1 MRVSDEKW
9 HEIVNEVKAGIARWN
24 AKASEHK
31 TGDTFHPVLKEN
43 GLMGGFTT
51 LSTFHDHAAKMIA
64 REPATGEVRKI
75 KFIWREGRIAVPRSI
90 QKIQNHGPPHS
101 QKNPPVRS
109 SSNSSYSTS
118 SCPFLLATSE
128 RKQPN
133 KKHREPA
140 VGRTARSPSGIR
152 LWQCPNRV

>member
-9 HEIVNEVKAGIARWN
+9 NEIVNEVKAGIARWN

-51 LSTFHDHAAKMIA
+51 LSTFHDHAARMIA

-75 KFIWREGRIAVPRSI
+75 KFIWREGRIAGAAI
-90 QKIQNHGPPHS
+90 
-101 QKNPPVRS
+101 NPKDPKS
-109 SSNSSYSTS
+109 W
-118 SCPFLLATSE
+118 ATSLAE
-128 RKQPN
+128 K
-133 KKHREPA
+133 PA
-140 VGRTARSPSGIR
+140 SEIVEQLKLLDFFMPISASHIGTQTAQQEAS
-152 LWQCPNRV
+152 